1 MLLKRSKN
9 RSRFPAAS
17 LRTPESSRPLAR
29 RIKVAL
35 LRSGVGRAG
44 APTSGLL
51 LKTAYMARLAK
62 WTHAHRNLPFN
73 ADAGEPG
80 FRYDKRERLF
90 QFVFDSECLS
100 GPIDYLEF
108 GVAKGKSFFWWLAHN
123 DDAASR
129 FTGFDTFKGLP
140 EDFGPIQAGSFS
152 TAGSVPETD
161 DPRAQFV
168 AGFFQKTLGPFL
180 GGANLGKRDP
190 NRKLVVHLD
199 ADLYTSTLYVL
210 TRLAPVLRPGD
221 ILLFDEFGVPM
232 HEFKA
237 FTEFA
242 EAYMLGYEVLGQ
254 ANDYL
259 QVAIKLTD
267 V

>member
-1 MLLKRSKN
+1 MPRK
-9 RSRFPAAS
+9 
-17 LRTPESSRPLAR
+17 RPLAR

-35 LRSGVGRAG
+35 LRSGIGRAG
-44 APTSGLL
+44 APMSGLL

-62 WTHAHRNLPFN
+62 WTRAHRSLPFN
-73 ADAGEPG
+73 ADANEPD

-90 QFVFDSECLS
+90 QYVLDAEGLG

-108 GVAKGKSFFWWLAHN
+108 GVAKGKSFFWWLARN
-123 DDAASR
+123 DAAASR
-129 FTGFDTFKGLP
+129 FTGFDTFEGLP
-140 EDFGPIQAGSFS
+140 EDFGPIKAGSFS
-152 TAGSVPETD
+152 TAGDIPETD

-168 AGFFQKTLGPFL
+168 AGYFQKTLLPFL
-180 GGANLGKRDP
+180 REAKLGERDP
-190 NRKLVVHLD
+190 TRKLVVHLD

-210 TRLAPVLRPGD
+210 TQIAPMLRPGD
-221 ILLFDEFGVPM
+221 ILQFDEFGVPM

-242 EAYMLGYEVLGQ
+242 DAFMIGYEVLGQ
-254 ANDYL
+254 ANDFL
-259 QVAIKLTD
+259 QVAIKLIN

>member
-1 MLLKRSKN
+1 MPRK
-9 RSRFPAAS
+9 
-17 LRTPESSRPLAR
+17 RPLAR

-44 APTSGLL
+44 APVSEAL
-51 LKTAYMARLAK
+51 LKTAYMSRLAK
-62 WTHAHRNLPFN
+62 WTHAHRDLPFN
-73 ADAGEPG
+73 ADTDEPA
-80 FRYDKRERLF
+80 FRYDKRENLF
-90 QFVFDSECLS
+90 EYVFDSENLDCA
-100 GPIDYLEF
+100 IDYLEF
-108 GVAKGKSFFWWLAHN
+108 GVAKGKSTLWWLAHN
-123 DDAASR
+123 TDAASR
-129 FTGFDTFKGLP
+129 FFGFDTFTGLP
-140 EDFGPIQAGSFS
+140 ENFGPIKSGAFSTEGSF
-152 TAGSVPETD
+152 PETD

-168 AGFFQKTLGPFL
+168 AGYFQKTLGPFL
-180 GGANLGKRDP
+180 REANLVDRRP
-190 NRKLVVHLD
+190 NRKFVVHLD

-210 TRLAPVLRPGD
+210 TQLAPLLCPGD

-242 EAYMLGYEVLGQ
+242 DAFMVGYEVLGH

-259 QVAIKLTD
+259 QVAIKLTN

>member
-1 MLLKRSKN
+1 MGGNPRK
-9 RSRFPAAS
+9 
-17 LRTPESSRPLAR
+17 RPLAR

-35 LRSGVGRAG
+35 LRSGLGRAG
-44 APTSGLL
+44 APSSNLL
-51 LKTAYMARLAK
+51 LKAAYMARLAK
-62 WTHAHRNLPFN
+62 WTQAHRNLPFD
-73 ADAGEPG
+73 ADAAESG

-90 QFVFDSECLS
+90 KYVFESENLI
-100 GPIDYLEF
+100 GAIDYLEF
-108 GVAKGKSFFWWLAHN
+108 GVAKGKSFRWWLAHN
-123 DDAASR
+123 DDPDSH
-129 FTGFDTFKGLP
+129 FVGFDTFKGLP
-140 EDFGPIQAGSFS
+140 EDFGRIKAGSFS
-152 TAGSVPETD
+152 TEGSVPETD

-180 GGANLGKRDP
+180 EEAILTARDP

-210 TRLAPVLRPGD
+210 TQLAPVLRPGD

-242 EAYMLGYEVLGQ
+242 EAYMVGYEVLGQ
-254 ANDYL
+254 ANDFL

>member
-1 MLLKRSKN
+1 MPRKQ
-9 RSRFPAAS
+9 
-17 LRTPESSRPLAR
+17 PLAR
-29 RIKVAL
+29 RVKVAL

-44 APTSGLL
+44 APASDTL

-62 WTHAHRNLPFN
+62 WTHEHRLLPFN
-73 ADAGEPG
+73 ADADEPEQ
-80 FRYDKRERLF
+80 RYDKRERLF
-90 QFVFDSECLS
+90 QFVLDSENLE

-108 GVAKGKSFFWWLAHN
+108 GVAEGKSFLWWLAHN
-123 DDAASR
+123 EDPSSR
-129 FTGFDTFKGLP
+129 FVGFDTFSGLP
-140 EDFGPIQAGSFS
+140 EDFGPIKAGSFD
-152 TAGSVPETD
+152 TGGSVPATD

-168 AGFFQKTLGPFL
+168 AGYFQKTLQPFL
-180 GGANLGKRDP
+180 EDANLGSRDP
-190 NRKLVVHLD
+190 KRKLVVHLD

-210 TRLAPVLRPGD
+210 TQIARVLRPDD

-237 FTEFA
+237 FSEFA
-242 EAYMLGYEVLGQ
+242 KAFLVGYDVLGQ

-259 QVAIKLTD
+259 QVAMKLTD

>member
-1 MLLKRSKN
+1 MPRK
-9 RSRFPAAS
+9 
-17 LRTPESSRPLAR
+17 RPLAR

-35 LRSGVGRAG
+35 LRSGVGRAV
-44 APTSGLL
+44 APASGLL

-62 WTHAHRNLPFN
+62 WTYEHRDIPFN
-73 ADAGEPG
+73 ADEDEPA

-90 QFVFDSECLS
+90 QYVFEAEGFD

-108 GVAKGKSFFWWLAHN
+108 GVAKGNSFLWWLGRNH
-123 DDAASR
+123 DTDSC
-129 FTGFDTFKGLP
+129 FVGFDTFTGLP
-140 EDFGPIQAGSFS
+140 EDFGPLTAGSFD
-152 TAGSVPETD
+152 TGGSVLETD

-168 AGFFQKTLGPFL
+168 VGYFQKTLHPFL
-180 GGANLGKRDP
+180 GAANLRERDA

-199 ADLYTSTLYVL
+199 ADLYSSTLYVL
-210 TRLAPVLRPGD
+210 TQLAPVLRASD

-237 FTEFA
+237 FTEVADAF
-242 EAYMLGYEVLGQ
+242 MLGYEVVGQ